1 MYPVSEKFL
10 RTINQNARR
19 FYWTGTITTKAGQTY
34 IFENKDIVKGS
45 GYITRSCCGSS
56 EIELGS
62 VYAAELGISL
72 FLNVDRYSLDD
83 AEITLSFHLVYPDG
97 TEEEVP
103 MGIFEITEANR
114 TVKFLQIKAYDYMLR
129 FDKDINLEATSGTVY
144 NYLHTACE
152 ECGVELGMT
161 KEEVDAL
168 PNGTAT
174 LGVYQENDISTY
186 RDIIYFAAQ
195 VVGCVAQ
202 INRLGQLVLLP
213 YRCNELYEIP
223 WTQRFDSNYS
233 DFVTRYTAIS
243 STNLIAQEA
252 EYYALDP
259 DDGLTM
265 NLGANPLLQ
274 FGLKRTRE
282 KLLTAV
288 LDAISAVEYVPFES
302 KTIGNPALDPM
313 DCVRFTGGH
322 ADASKMSCITSITYN
337 INGKHSLKCVG
348 KNPKLAEAKSRNDK
362 NISGIIGQIE
372 TNKTVVYDFVN
383 VSPCTIGNTPTEI
396 MSIDYV
402 SKESTSAM
410 FLAEVLINIEAEDED
425 RQINGIATY
434 ENEEHTQ
441 VQKAVTFDFTEKMH
455 PALTVTYK
463 MNGAAIGTFVPEQ
476 ICREGHQILT
486 LFFPLSS
493 IEPNSS
499 NNFSVLLQLDGG
511 TGYIAE
517 EHIRATISG
526 QGLVSGI
533 ADWNGRINVTDQ
545 ITDIYVDSFSP
556 VEIVPLS
563 EYQTV
568 QFINATR
575 KSLSAQIGSI
585 NVGSFASVLIGG
597 INEMVSIGTVVK
609 TATVSTEFESQ
620 YDYNRNFVQTTDN
633 QFSLRTAYNYLGAP
647 ATVDRGLLTTV
658 ELPYPIFDE
667 VTEVEVER

>member
-10 RTINQNARR
+10 RTISQNARR

-45 GYITRSCCGSS
+45 GYITRSCCGSN

-72 FLNVDRYSLDD
+72 FLDVDRYSLED
-83 AEITLSFHLVYPDG
+83 AEITLSFHLVFPDG

-114 TVKFLQIKAYDYMLR
+114 SVKFLQIKAYDYMLR
-129 FDKDINLEATSGTVY
+129 FDKDVNIEATSGTVY
-144 NYLHTACE
+144 NYVHTICE
-152 ECGVELGMT
+152 ECGVEMGQT
-161 KEEVDAL
+161 KEELDAL
-168 PNGTAT
+168 PNGTAIFA
-174 LGVYQENDISTY
+174 VYQENDISTF
-186 RDIIYFAAQ
+186 RDVLYYVAQ
-195 VVGCVAQ
+195 AVGCVAQ

-213 YRCNELYEIP
+213 YQCNQLYEIP
-223 WTQRFDSNYS
+223 WTQRFESNYS
-233 DFVTRYTAIS
+233 DFVTRYTAVS

-259 DDGLTM
+259 DDGLTL
-265 NLGANPLLQ
+265 NLGTNPLMQ
-274 FGLKRTRE
+274 FGLKATRE
-282 KLLTAV
+282 RLLRNV
-288 LDAISAVEYVPFES
+288 LNAISAVEYVPFDS

-383 VSPCTIGNTPTEI
+383 VSPCTVGDTPTEI

-402 SKESTSAM
+402 AKESTSAM
-410 FLAEVLINIEAEDED
+410 FLSEILINIVAEDEEKS
-425 RQINGIATY
+425 IAGTATY

-441 VQKAVTFDFTEKMH
+441 VQKAVTFDFTAKKH
-455 PALTVTYK
+455 PELTVTYK
-463 MNGAAIGTFVPEQ
+463 MNGTAIGTFIPEQ
-476 ICREGHQILT
+476 ICREGHQIVT

-493 IEPNSS
+493 IEPNST

-526 QGLVSGI
+526 QGLVSGLS
-533 ADWNGRINVTDQ
+533 DWNGRISVTDEFP
-545 ITDIYVDSFSP
+545 VFSIDNFAP
-556 VEIVPLS
+556 VTILPF
-563 EYQTV
+563 Q
-568 QFINATR
+568 Q
-575 KSLSAQIGSI
+575 
-585 NVGSFASVLIGG
+585 NVSSVLPAISESDIHTVFGTIIASFGQYSVIGM
-597 INEMVSIGTVVK
+597 NERITVGAVIK
-609 TATVSTEFESQ
+609 TATISTEFESQ
-620 YDYNRNFVQTTDN
+620 YGYNRNFVQTTDN
-633 QFSLRTAYNYLGAP
+633 QFSLRTAYTYSGLP

-658 ELPYPIFDE
+658 ELPYPVFDE
-667 VTEVEVER
+667 VTEVEVEK